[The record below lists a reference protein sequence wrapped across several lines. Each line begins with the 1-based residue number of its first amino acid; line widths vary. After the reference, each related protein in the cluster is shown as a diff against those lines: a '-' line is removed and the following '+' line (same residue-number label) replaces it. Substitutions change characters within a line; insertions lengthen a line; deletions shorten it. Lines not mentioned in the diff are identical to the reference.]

1 MDRCKEID
9 IYIYTHFPAN
19 IISLRRHWHYR
30 YVRLK
35 VTSYLHHQAPL
46 SQADAL
52 RVEFE
57 ALREA
62 EQQTSALSALEVRS
76 CWAAR
81 GLGLG
86 ALGISRALLDPI
98 TAVVSAN

>member
-1 MDRCKEID
+1 MPKPQAI
-9 IYIYTHFPAN
+9 IHFPAN
-19 IISLRRHWHYR
+19 IISLRRHWYYR

-76 CWAAR
+76 CWAAAR
-81 GLGLG
+81 GLLAGKCRQQLFE
-86 ALGISRALLDPI
+86 
-98 TAVVSAN
+98 VVDVGCC

>member
-1 MDRCKEID
+1 MDRCKGIDFFEIAD
-9 IYIYTHFPAN
+9 IV
-19 IISLRRHWHYR
+19 SLCLHWHYR
-30 YVRLK
+30 HIRLLK

-62 EQQTSALSALEVRS
+62 EQQTSALSALEVGN
-76 CWAAR
+76 AANSFSK
-81 GLGLG
+81 LSM
-86 ALGISRALLDPI
+86 SR
-98 TAVVSAN
+98 